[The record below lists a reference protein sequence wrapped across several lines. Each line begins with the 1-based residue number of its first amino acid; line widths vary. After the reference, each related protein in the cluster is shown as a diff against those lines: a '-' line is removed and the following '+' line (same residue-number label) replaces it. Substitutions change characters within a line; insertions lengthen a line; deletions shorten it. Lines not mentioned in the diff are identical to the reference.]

1 VGSRWW
7 DFESGQ
13 GIFAEILQSLVPC
26 VYVTRLL
33 FLYLVQLIVL
43 QRDLCPEGKNTG
55 KTTSS
60 TLKITGIAIVY
71 WMIRIPRS
79 RQVINK
85 MPADFSGHFA
95 LELCTALYLQTS
107 CVGFEGF
114 RLYADLRPA
123 GYRRSY
129 FIQH

>member
-1 VGSRWW
+1 MHLQYIV
-7 DFESGQ
+7 DK
-13 GIFAEILQSLVPC
+13 GIW
-26 VYVTRLL
+26 R
-33 FLYLVQLIVL
+33 
-43 QRDLCPEGKNTG
+43 
-55 KTTSS
+55 
-60 TLKITGIAIVY
+60 
-71 WMIRIPRS
+71 MIRIPRS
-79 RQVINK
+79 NK

>member
-1 VGSRWW
+1 MWSRWW

-55 KTTSS
+55 KTTS
-60 TLKITGIAIVY
+60 
-71 WMIRIPRS
+71 
-79 RQVINK
+79 
-85 MPADFSGHFA
+85 
-95 LELCTALYLQTS
+95 
-107 CVGFEGF
+107 
-114 RLYADLRPA
+114 
-123 GYRRSY
+123 
-129 FIQH
+129 

>member
-1 VGSRWW
+1 MRVVR
-7 DFESGQ
+7 
-13 GIFAEILQSLVPC
+13 AQS
-26 VYVTRLL
+26 
-33 FLYLVQLIVL
+33 IGL
-43 QRDLCPEGKNTG
+43 QRALCPEGKNTG
-55 KTTSS
+55 KANSS
-60 TLKITGIAIVY
+60 THENIVNIGI
-71 WMIRIPRS
+71 WRMIRIPRS

-95 LELCTALYLQTS
+95 LELCTALSLQTS

-123 GYRRSY
+123 GYRRSF